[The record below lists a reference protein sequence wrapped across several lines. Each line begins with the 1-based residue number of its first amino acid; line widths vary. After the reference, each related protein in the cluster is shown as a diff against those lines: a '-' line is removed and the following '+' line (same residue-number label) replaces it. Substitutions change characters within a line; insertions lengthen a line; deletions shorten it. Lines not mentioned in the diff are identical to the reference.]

1 MAVDPYAPCP
11 CGSGKKL
18 KFCCADLAAD
28 IEKIDRLAASDQ
40 PHAAL
45 VHVDKLLAKEPD
57 RASLL
62 DIKAMLEL
70 ALHEF
75 DAAEKTLQHFLA
87 NHPDN
92 PSAHGQ
98 AALLAAAR
106 GDTQKAVAR
115 LQDAL
120 ERTGDAIPARVF
132 EAIGGVG
139 HALLL
144 DGKIVAARAHLL
156 LYAGMA
162 PKGDNR
168 AIELLLRLNMQ
179 GGLPLM
185 LRDNLLLFE
194 NPAGV
199 KNRAAFDEALRL
211 ARRGQWRRAE
221 AEFAKLLDPTAPP
234 SAVLYNLAVV
244 CGWQAADAEFAQG
257 LHHFAKLDVPLDD
270 AVEAEALAQLIDPAL
285 DDATLESVRLTYAIA
300 DDDAAIER
308 LASDRRIESYELDPE
323 MLDEEETTRPR
334 STHILLD
341 RPAPRS
347 GAELT
352 VDEAPNVLAFVSVY
366 GKRTDRDG
374 RIEVT
379 TDRDDR
385 FDEVQR
391 LVAEILGDAIA
402 PDASE
407 ELVAEKSRSDEAL
420 SWRWRLPDDTPPER
434 RRQLLAERRRRA
446 ILDGWIAAPRAALGG
461 LTPTEAAAKPEWRVP
476 LLASV
481 LLLEQAT
488 VNPQERGLFQELR
501 AKLGLPA
508 AETIDPDTVDWDRVP
523 LVRLSRINVETASD
537 ERLVQMFNRAAMSGA
552 SATVL
557 AAAEEIVSREAIV
570 DGVDAAYR
578 QLVRA
583 EPNPDRALEWAGK
596 AKSRATAAGKP
607 AGEWALLEL
616 EVQIERGDPMG
627 VQSVLDEIRK
637 HHLNEPGIADATYQL
652 LYTSGLLMPRGPAGG
667 MPGAAPGATGRA
679 PLEPAAAGAEAGRI
693 WTPGQDAAPAAGGKS
708 AIWTPS

>member
-28 IEKIDRLAASDQ
+28 IEKIDKLAASDQ

-75 DAAEKTLQHFLA
+75 EAAEKTLQHFLA
-87 NHPDN
+87 KHPDN

-98 AALLAAAR
+98 AALLAAAL

-120 ERTGDAIPARVF
+120 ERSGDAIPARLF

-185 LRDNLLLFE
+185 LRDNLLLSE
-194 NPAGV
+194 KPTGV
-199 KNRAAFDEALRL
+199 KNRAAFEEALRL

-221 AEFAKLLDPTAPP
+221 AEFAKLLDPAAVPP
-234 SAVLYNLAVV
+234 AVLYNLAVV
-244 CGWQAADAEFAQG
+244 CGWQAANAEFAQG
-257 LHHFAKLDVPLDD
+257 LHHYAKLEVPLDD

-285 DDATLESVRLTYAIA
+285 EDATLESVRLAYAIA
-300 DDDAAIER
+300 DDDVVTER
-308 LASDRRIESYELDPE
+308 LASDRRVENYELDPE

-341 RPAPRS
+341 RAAPPS
-347 GAELT
+347 GAEMT

-366 GKRTDRDG
+366 GKRTDRAG

-379 TDRDDR
+379 TDRNDR
-385 FDEVQR
+385 FDEVKR
-391 LVAEILGDAIA
+391 LVGEILGDAVSA
-402 PDASE
+402 DPSE
-407 ELVAEKSRSDEAL
+407 EVVAEKSRSDEAL
-420 SWRWRLPDDTPPER
+420 SWRWRLPEDTPPAR

-446 ILDGWIAAPRAALGG
+446 ILDDWTAAPRAALGG
-461 LTPTEAAAKPEWRVP
+461 LSPQDAAAKPEWRIP

-481 LLLEQAT
+481 LLIEQAT

-508 AETIDPDTVDWDRVP
+508 AETIEPDAVDWDRVP
-523 LVRLSRINVETASD
+523 LVRLARIDIKAMSD

-552 SATVL
+552 SVTAL
-557 AAAEEIVSREAIV
+557 GAAEEIVSRETLTE
-570 DGVDAAYR
+570 GVDAAYR
-578 QLVRA
+578 QLIRA

-596 AKSRATAAGKP
+596 AKSRAKAAGKP

-627 VQSVLDEIRK
+627 VQAVLDEIRK

-652 LYTSGLLMPRGPAGG
+652 LYTAGLLVPRGPAGA
-667 MPGAAPGATGRA
+667 MPAAAPGAVGRSPA
-679 PLEPAAAGAEAGRI
+679 GAAAVPAESGRI
-693 WTPGQDAAPAAGGKS
+693 WTPGQDTAPAAGGKS
-708 AIWTPS
+708 AIWMPS